1 MGKSVRTKNELSI
14 PLDEIGESGYHLAC
28 TKKIAWVK
36 YVLQEAG
43 ETGFSVSDDVKIL
56 IDVFRAGD
64 GFEMRGIITTTVAM
78 GCVRCLDNFAIPFKT
93 EFHYSLCSSDEMDSG
108 HDMEVHKDDLDV
120 LPYKDNVIDLIPL
133 IGEQII
139 VNLPANPICQESCKG
154 ICQQCGANL
163 NRASCQCD
171 KSERRGSA
179 FEVLK
184 DFQIKQKP

>member
-1 MGKSVRTKNELSI
+1 MGKSVRKKNDLSI

-28 TKKIAWVK
+28 TKKIAWVTD
-36 YVLQEAG
+36 VLQEAG
-43 ETGFSVSDDVKIL
+43 ETDFSVSEDIKIL
-56 IDVFRAGD
+56 VDLFRTGD
-64 GFEMRGIITTTVAM
+64 GFEMRGVITTTIAM
-78 GCVRCLDNFAIPFKT
+78 GCVRCLDNFTFPFKT
-93 EFHYSLCSSDEMDSG
+93 EFHCSLCPSDELDSS

-120 LPYKDNVIDLIPL
+120 LPYKGNLIDLLPV

-139 VNLPANPICQESCKG
+139 VNVPANPICKKSCKG

-184 DFQIKQKP
+184 DFQVKQKP

>member
-1 MGKSVRTKNELSI
+1 MGKSVSKKNELSI
-14 PLDEIGESGYHLAC
+14 PLDEIGEAGYHLSC

-36 YVLQEAG
+36 DVLQEAG
-43 ETGFSVSDDVKIL
+43 ETGFSVSDDIKIL
-56 IDVFRAGD
+56 IDVFRTGD

-78 GCVRCLDNFAIPFKT
+78 GCVRCLDNFTIPFKT

-108 HDMEVHKDDLDV
+108 QDMEVHKDDLDV
-120 LPYKDNVIDLIPL
+120 LPYKGNVIDLIPL

-184 DFQIKQKP
+184 DFQVKQKP